1 MSSRKLAKM
10 TKRTVR
16 ASLHINTAVDT
27 TYTHETESFDISC
40 THPMLSCPAEV
51 IFETMILACV
61 IDGAVGKRELD
72 LLSRTR
78 QTIEP
83 DDAWP
88 DALSDEDKKLHEDVL
103 DSLIEERCHAWC
115 QCIRDGGSHFVRT
128 PFSSFV
134 LTIPQFIAL
143 CKVLSLYRFDQRYSA
158 VHIRA
163 GNKRRRTAS
172 VDGGDHGLSRMGQG

>member
-1 MSSRKLAKM
+1 
-10 TKRTVR
+10 
-16 ASLHINTAVDT
+16 
-27 TYTHETESFDISC
+27 
-40 THPMLSCPAEV
+40 MLSCPAEV

-61 IDGAVGKRELD
+61 IDGAVGKPELD

-88 DALSDEDKKLHEDVL
+88 DTLPDEDKKLHEDVL

-134 LTIPQFIAL
+134 LTIHNSLL
-143 CKVLSLYRFDQRYSA
+143 CVKCCLCIGSTKDIDVSSA

-172 VDGGDHGLSRMGQG
+172 VDGGDHGLSRMGHG